1 MQIENLGK
9 ILVGAGF
16 IIVLGSGYL
25 APRYMMYSLVPV
37 IIGMLMIMYSRM
49 K

>member
-1 MQIENLGK
+1 MLSEGIGK
-9 ILVGAGF
+9 ILIGAGF
-16 IIVLGSGYL
+16 VVVLASGYL